1 MQTIDKA
8 NKTEYLYS
16 NKYLLSFLSFV
27 VMNLKFV
34 ARQRASSSGNLP
46 LFTFHIYV
54 KSKESELASTVDLA

>member
-34 ARQRASSSGNLP
+34 ARQWDSSSGILP
-46 LFTFHIYV
+46 LFTFHI
-54 KSKESELASTVDLA
+54 